1 MDSEEFENVDI
12 NDLTEDQEDQYV
24 ERYMIE
30 RERRETKKKE
40 EDELAQTKL
49 QEYRYKILS
58 NPMFKGAS

>member
-1 MDSEEFENVDI
+1 MDSIEFENIDI
-12 NDLTEDQEDQYV
+12 EELTEEQEDQYV
-24 ERYMIE
+24 ARYMIE

-49 QEYRYKILS
+49 QEYRSKILS